1 MVGICCITRLLG
13 VAFLENEFRYVPWKA
28 EGGWGGAGEI
38 DVLPWN
44 EMESLHSETG
54 TIKNEIVALN
64 KAGFLTI
71 NSQPRVNGAS
81 SSDPSVGWGGEN
93 G

>member
-1 MVGICCITRLLG
+1 MLANV
-13 VAFLENEFRYVPWKA
+13 
-28 EGGWGGAGEI
+28 AGEI

-54 TIKNEIVALN
+54 TIKNEIVSLN

-71 NSQPRVNGAS
+71 NSQPRVNGVP
-81 SSDPSVGWGGEN
+81 SSDPAVGWGGDH

>member
-1 MVGICCITRLLG
+1 MLVGQ
-13 VAFLENEFRYVPWKA
+13 
-28 EGGWGGAGEI
+28 I
-38 DVLPWN
+38 DVLPWS

-54 TIKNEIVALN
+54 TIKSEIVGLN

-81 SSDPSVGWGGEN
+81 SSDSAVGWGGEH

>member
-1 MVGICCITRLLG
+1 
-13 VAFLENEFRYVPWKA
+13 
-28 EGGWGGAGEI
+28 
-38 DVLPWN
+38 
-44 EMESLHSETG
+44 MESLHSETG
-54 TIKNEIVALN
+54 TIKSEIVALN

-81 SSDPSVGWGGEN
+81 SSDAAVGWGGEN

>member
-1 MVGICCITRLLG
+1 MKTAIGHASPQYLDFMPPSSALYQRQWLANL
-13 VAFLENEFRYVPWKA
+13 
-28 EGGWGGAGEI
+28 AGQI

-44 EMESLHSETG
+44 EMESLHTETG
-54 TIKNEIVALN
+54 TIKDEIVALN

-71 NSQPRVNGAS
+71 NSQPRVNGVP
-81 SSDPSVGWGGEN
+81 SSDPAVGWGGDH

>member
-1 MVGICCITRLLG
+1 MPASQAQYQRCLLCAATG
-13 VAFLENEFRYVPWKA
+13 Q
-28 EGGWGGAGEI
+28 I

-71 NSQPRVNGAS
+71 NSQPRVNGVA
-81 SSDPSVGWGGEN
+81 SSDPAVGWGGDH